1 MSILSGGLDMVKA
14 SKEWK
19 DEYEKKHDT
28 ALYIFRI
35 TDLNNK
41 LCEENAELRR
51 RIEEL
56 ENPDFVLHDEHIEI
70 LKYIYENGEEISD
83 AQASEITTTLQ
94 SDLAFQELEDE
105 NFIAYLG
112 NTGTYMLCESRR
124 AESLRAIIYCT
135 Q

>member
-1 MSILSGGLDMVKA
+1 MSILSGGLDMVKS

-41 LCEENAELRR
+41 LCEENAVLRR